1 MPARRTRRF
10 LGSVRLRVQPL
21 HDPRDSVTTM
31 IEASELT
38 RTYGPLRAVDRL
50 SFEVPKGSVCG
61 FLGPNGAGKSTTIR
75 MITGLFPPDSGR
87 LMVGG
92 LDVARTPIA
101 ARRLVG
107 YLPESTPL
115 DPELRVEEYLRFRG
129 RLCGLKGRDLRA
141 AIGRSAGSC
150 GLDDVRRRLI
160 GALSKG
166 FRQRVGLA
174 AALLADP
181 PLLILDEPTVGLDPA
196 QQAAF
201 RSLLGALADD
211 RTVLLSSHLLAEVEA
226 SCTWLVMISGGRLV
240 ATGSRASILEQVSG
254 RPVIAEVLKTDAA
267 RFQAKLQ
274 GLDSVGEVGSEDIET
289 DWSRLSILSADG
301 SDLREVVLG
310 MAREMDIRLRELRQQ
325 RQSLESIFLA
335 LEGSASGRWSPSAS
349 PDADSEGELP

>member
-1 MPARRTRRF
+1 
-10 LGSVRLRVQPL
+10 
-21 HDPRDSVTTM
+21 M

-50 SFEVPKGSVCG
+50 SFQVPKGSVCG

-92 LDVARTPIA
+92 LDVVRTPLA
-101 ARRLVG
+101 SRRLIG

-129 RLCGLKGRDLRA
+129 RLCGLKGRDLKA
-141 AIGRSAGSC
+141 AIGRSADRC
-150 GLDDVRRRLI
+150 GLESVRRRLI

-181 PLLILDEPTVGLDPA
+181 PLLILDEPTVGLDPS

-201 RSLLGALADD
+201 RSLLGALSDD

-226 SCTWLVMISGGRLV
+226 SCTWLVMISSGRLV
-240 ATGSRASILEQVSG
+240 ATGSRESILEQVSG
-254 RPVIAEVLKTDAA
+254 SPVIAEVLKADAPA
-267 RFQAKLQ
+267 FQAKVQAL
-274 GLDSVGEVGSEDIET
+274 VAVAEVGIEDLEPG
-289 DWSRLSILSADG
+289 WSRLRILSADG
-301 SDLREVVLG
+301 SDLREVILG
-310 MAREMDIRLRELRQQ
+310 MARDMGIRLRELRQQ
-325 RQSLESIFLA
+325 RQNLESVFLA
-335 LEGSASGRWSPSAS
+335 LEGGASGGWSPAVSE
-349 PDADSEGELP
+349 DAALEGDLP

>member
-1 MPARRTRRF
+1 
-10 LGSVRLRVQPL
+10 
-21 HDPRDSVTTM
+21 M

-50 SFEVPKGSVCG
+50 SFSVPKGSVCG

-75 MITGLFPPDSGR
+75 MIAGLFPPDAGR

-92 LDVARTPIA
+92 LDVARDPIA

-115 DPELRVEEYLRFRG
+115 DPELRVDEYLRFRG
-129 RLCGLKGRDLRA
+129 RLSGLGGRALGT
-141 AIGRSAGSC
+141 AIGRSSERC
-150 GLDDVRRRLI
+150 GLDSVRRRLI

-201 RSLLGALADD
+201 RNLLGDLADD

-240 ATGSRASILEQVSG
+240 ATGARDSVLNQVSAAPIILEV
-254 RPVIAEVLKTDAA
+254 AEVDASTIRTKIEA
-267 RFQAKLQ
+267 HE
-274 GLDSVGEVGSEDIET
+274 SVAEVVVDGIEPG
-289 DWSRLSILSADG
+289 WSRLQVVSADG
-301 SDLREVVLG
+301 SDLREVILAMVRDTG
-310 MAREMDIRLRELRQQ
+310 VRLRELRRQ
-325 RQSLESIFLA
+325 RQTLESVFLA
-335 LEGSASGRWSPSAS
+335 LEGAASGGWSAPVTG
-349 PDADSEGELP
+349 DADTERAHS

>member
-1 MPARRTRRF
+1 MLDFRKRTPHE
-10 LGSVRLRVQPL
+10 S
-21 HDPRDSVTTM
+21 RDSVTTM

-50 SFEVPKGSVCG
+50 SFTVPKGSVCG

-75 MITGLFPPDSGR
+75 MIAGLFPPDAGR
-87 LMVGG
+87 LLVGG
-92 LDVARTPIA
+92 QDVARDPIA

-115 DPELRVEEYLRFRG
+115 DPELRVDEYLRFRG
-129 RLCGLKGRDLRA
+129 RLHGLGGRDLQT
-141 AIGRSAGSC
+141 AIARSTERC
-150 GLDDVRRRLI
+150 GLDSVRRRLI

-201 RSLLGALADD
+201 RNLLAELADD

-240 ATGSRASILEQVSG
+240 ATGARESVLDRVSST
-254 RPVIAEVLKTDAA
+254 PVIIEIAEADAPAIRAKIEALESVAEV
-267 RFQAKLQ
+267 
-274 GLDSVGEVGSEDIET
+274 VIEAVEPG
-289 DWSRLSILSADG
+289 WSRVRVVSTDG
-301 SDLREVVLG
+301 SDLREPILAMV
-310 MAREMDIRLRELRQQ
+310 RETGVRLRELRQE
-325 RQSLESIFLA
+325 RQTLESVFLA
-335 LEGSASGRWSPSAS
+335 LEGAASGGWSATSTS
-349 PDADSEGELP
+349 GADTTERDQS